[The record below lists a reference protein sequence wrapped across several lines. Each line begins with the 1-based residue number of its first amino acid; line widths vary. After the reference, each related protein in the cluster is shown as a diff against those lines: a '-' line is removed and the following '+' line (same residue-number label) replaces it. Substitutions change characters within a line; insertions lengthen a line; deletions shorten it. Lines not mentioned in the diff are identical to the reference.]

1 MEGRFVTLFNALPAA
16 GFRSPFTKY
25 LVYYDGPVAEADLC
39 GQGASDAT
47 GFGLAAMYVQA
58 CSGAPVSVVAAHE
71 LLHTLGAVPR
81 GAPNRCPDPNGAHTC
96 DSMADL
102 MHPFLD
108 TSPLDAKLLDP
119 GRDDYYGHSGTFTDS
134 QDSPWLVQLD
144 RQQPFTTTIS
154 GSRWSDGRRARPRL
168 RADLHDHVER
178 VDASHPESCSP
189 SRVEARSLGRRVHR
203 RLDLRCHGRP
213 PASRCRRSSL
223 LSVFRLSVAVSGR
236 GAVRS
241 SRAGITCRPRCSAAF
256 PSFAPVGLDRDAGE
270 GLAVPLLER
279 RVPRNETHVHGPDD
293 CCDER
298 SSCLFTRVVPRLTSS
313 RRSGSVLR
321 VEAKHDVLVV
331 GAGCAGMRA
340 AIEAFDAG
348 ADVAMISKIH
358 PVRSHSGAAEGGIN
372 AALGNAS
379 EDDPEKHAFDTVK
392 GSDYLGDQDAIEI
405 LCQEAPDDVY
415 QLEHWGAVF
424 SRTPDGRIAQR
435 PFGAAGEPRTAYA
448 ADITG
453 HVLIHVLYEQVM
465 KRDIKTYEEFFAWKL
480 VIDEDRCQGVISW
493 DLLDGGLKSIGAK
506 TVILATGGAGRLYT
520 GTTNAYACTGDGMT
534 MALRAGVALKDME
547 MMQFHPTTLAPTGV
561 LITEGCRGEGAY
573 LLNAQSER
581 FLIRYAPN
589 AMELASRDV
598 ISRAEQTEIDE
609 GRGIDGNVMLDLRHL
624 GAERILERLH
634 GTRELS
640 MTFAGV
646 DPIFEPIPVRP
657 GAHYHMGGVD
667 TDVWGRTSL
676 EGLYAAGEVACVSVH
691 GANRLGGN
699 ALMETIT
706 YGKRA
711 GAHAADWALS
721 NTTITVPPSVEE
733 DAEREL
739 KTLLDRT
746 DGERPWQIR
755 DELAETMHV
764 NFGVFR
770 REEQML
776 AQGDLVQKLRER
788 YERVVVEDKGDVF
801 NTDLTQALELGFLLE
816 LAECM
821 IVSGLA
827 RKESRG
833 AHARPYDYPDRDD
846 ESYLK
851 HTLVTWEDDAPKLDW
866 KPVTMTKWEPEERK
880 Y

>member
-1 MEGRFVTLFNALPAA
+1 M
-16 GFRSPFTKY
+16 
-25 LVYYDGPVAEADLC
+25 
-39 GQGASDAT
+39 
-47 GFGLAAMYVQA
+47 
-58 CSGAPVSVVAAHE
+58 
-71 LLHTLGAVPR
+71 
-81 GAPNRCPDPNGAHTC
+81 
-96 DSMADL
+96 
-102 MHPFLD
+102 
-108 TSPLDAKLLDP
+108 
-119 GRDDYYGHSGTFTDS
+119 
-134 QDSPWLVQLD
+134 
-144 RQQPFTTTIS
+144 
-154 GSRWSDGRRARPRL
+154 
-168 RADLHDHVER
+168 
-178 VDASHPESCSP
+178 
-189 SRVEARSLGRRVHR
+189 
-203 RLDLRCHGRP
+203 
-213 PASRCRRSSL
+213 
-223 LSVFRLSVAVSGR
+223 
-236 GAVRS
+236 
-241 SRAGITCRPRCSAAF
+241 
-256 PSFAPVGLDRDAGE
+256 
-270 GLAVPLLER
+270 
-279 RVPRNETHVHGPDD
+279 
-293 CCDER
+293 
-298 SSCLFTRVVPRLTSS
+298 
-313 RRSGSVLR
+313 
-321 VEAKHDVLVV
+321 EAKHDVVVV

-379 EDDPEKHAFDTVK
+379 DDDPVKHAFDTVK

-405 LCQEAPDDVY
+405 LCEEAPDDVY

-465 KRDIKTYEEFFAWKL
+465 KRDIRTYEEFFAWQL
-480 VIDEDRCQGVISW
+480 VVDDDRCQGVIAW

-520 GTTNAYACTGDGMT
+520 GTTNAYACTGDGMA
-534 MALRAGVALKDME
+534 MALRVGVALEDME

-573 LLNAQSER
+573 LLNSQAER
-581 FLIRYAPN
+581 FLVRYAPN

-624 GAERILERLH
+624 GAEKILERLH

-646 DPIFEPIPVRP
+646 DPIYEPIPVRP

-667 TDVWGRTSL
+667 TDVWGRTGMD
-676 EGLYAAGEVACVSVH
+676 GLYAAGEVACVSVH

-706 YGKRA
+706 YGKRV
-711 GAHAADWALS
+711 GQHAADWS
-721 NTTITVPPSVEE
+721 MSHTTVTVPPSVEA

-739 KTLLDRT
+739 RTLLDRT
-746 DGERPWQIR
+746 EGERPWQIR
-755 DELAETMHV
+755 DELAETMHE

-776 AQGDLVQKLRER
+776 EQGEIVQALRER
-788 YERVVVEDKGDVF
+788 YERVVVDDKGDVF
-801 NTDLTQALELGFLLE
+801 NCDLTQALELGFLLE
-816 LAECM
+816 LAESM
-821 IVSGLA
+821 VVSGLA

-846 ESYLK
+846 ENYLK
-851 HTLVTWEDDAPKLDW
+851 HTIVTWEDGAPKLDW
-866 KPVTMTKWEPEERK
+866 KPVTMTKWQPEERK